1 MRHTGER
8 DRMKHFRTVGARLA
22 LALLVVVAAVLAFVY
37 LIVTPSLEDRLV
49 GSRQDQV
56 EGVAKELS
64 GQWPPR
70 RPSTTLEGLAI
81 SYGAAT
87 HTRVTILRIDDRSPL
102 SLSVV
107 VDKGGGGSVA
117 ATDTDPVARRA
128 ARELDTARGVITRG
142 RRQYAEGAAPSSD
155 RKYVFL
161 VSNSI
166 EDSLGSVELVKHRLL
181 ISALFALAAA
191 LLLGYLGARI
201 FARRIRR
208 LEQAA
213 ERIASGRFD
222 EPIEDSSPD
231 ELGQLA
237 RAFDRM
243 RERLAGLER
252 ARREFI
258 ANASHE
264 LRTPLF
270 SLGGHLEL
278 LVEEDLDDATRRE
291 FLGRM
296 REQVDRLTKLAGELL
311 DLSRLDA
318 GRLRVDRDPVDLAQ
332 VTELLLEEF
341 DSLAQGTGHELA
353 RDGIEERATGLGDQ
367 QRILQVGRALVENA
381 LRHTPAGTHVRVGA
395 SRNGD
400 RVALSVEDDGPG
412 ISSAAAV
419 QVFERFYRGDTGGRA
434 SGSGLGLAIAR
445 ELAQAMQGEIEL
457 SSEPGRT
464 VFTFWL
470 PAASGTSSVV
480 AE

>member
-1 MRHTGER
+1 M
-8 DRMKHFRTVGARLA
+8 
-22 LALLVVVAAVLAFVY
+22 
-37 LIVTPSLEDRLV
+37 
-49 GSRQDQV
+49 
-56 EGVAKELS
+56 
-64 GQWPPR
+64 
-70 RPSTTLEGLAI
+70 
-81 SYGAAT
+81 
-87 HTRVTILRIDDRSPL
+87 
-102 SLSVV
+102 
-107 VDKGGGGSVA
+107 
-117 ATDTDPVARRA
+117 
-128 ARELDTARGVITRG
+128 TRG
-142 RRQYAEGAAPSSD
+142 GRKYAEGAQPTSNG
-155 RKYVFL
+155 KNIVL

-166 EDSLGSVELVKHRLL
+166 EDSLGSVALVEHRLV
-181 ISALFALAAA
+181 ISALLALVAAF
-191 LLLGYLGARI
+191 LLGYGGARL

-213 ERIASGRFD
+213 ERIANGRFD
-222 EPIEDSSPD
+222 EPIVDTSPD

-237 RAFDRM
+237 RAFERM
-243 RERLAGLER
+243 RQRLAGLEH

-278 LVEEDLDDATRRE
+278 LVEEDLDEATRRE

-332 VTELLLEEF
+332 VTELLLDEF
-341 DSLAQGTGHELA
+341 DSRAQGTGHELS
-353 RDGIEERATGLGDQ
+353 RDGIDGSATGLGDQ

-381 LRHTPAGTHVRVGA
+381 LRHTPAGTHVLVSA

-412 ISSAAAV
+412 ISETAAV

-445 ELAQAMQGEIEL
+445 ELAVAMQGEIEL

-470 PAASGTSSVV
+470 PAASSTSSP
-480 AE
+480 AIE

>member
-1 MRHTGER
+1 MRHV
-8 DRMKHFRTVGARLA
+8 RTVGARLA
-22 LALLVVVAAVLAFVY
+22 LALLLVVAAVLAFVY
-37 LIVTPSLEDRLV
+37 LIVTPSLEDRLI
-49 GSRQDQV
+49 GSREDQV
-56 EGVAKELS
+56 AGIAQEIADH
-64 GQWPPR
+64 WPPPR
-70 RPSTTLEGLAI
+70 SLSPKDLAS
-81 SYGAAT
+81 SYAAAT
-87 HTRVTILRIDDRSPL
+87 HTRVRIFHIDDFSPL
-102 SLSVV
+102 SLSAQ
-107 VDKGGGGSVA
+107 VDEGGGGSAV
-117 ATDTDPVARRA
+117 ATDVDPIARRA
-128 ARELDTARGVITRG
+128 ALGLGTAQGLVRLGD
-142 RRQYAEGAAPSSD
+142 QHFAEGAQVSRD
-155 RKYVFL
+155 GKYVFL
-161 VSNSI
+161 VSNST
-166 EDSLGSVELVKHRLL
+166 EDSLSSVALVKHRLV
-181 ISALFALAAA
+181 ISALVALVAA
-191 LLLGYLGARI
+191 LLLGYAGARL

-213 ERIASGRFD
+213 ERIASGKFD
-222 EPIEDSSPD
+222 EPIVDTSPD

-237 RAFDRM
+237 RSFDRM
-243 RERLAGLER
+243 RQRLAGLEH

-341 DSLAQGTGHELA
+341 DSLAQGTGHALS
-353 RDGIEERATGLGDQ
+353 RDGVDGRPTGLGDQ
-367 QRILQVGRALVENA
+367 QRILQVGRALIENA
-381 LRHTPAGTHVRVGA
+381 LRHTPPGTHVLVGA
-395 SRNGD
+395 GRNGD
-400 RVALSVEDDGPG
+400 RVALRVEDDGPG
-412 ISSAAAV
+412 ITEAAAV

-445 ELAQAMQGEIEL
+445 ELAVAMQGEIEL

-470 PAASGTSSVV
+470 PAAPGTSSPAV
-480 AE
+480 E

>member
-1 MRHTGER
+1 VR
-8 DRMKHFRTVGARLA
+8 HFRTVGARLA
-22 LALLVVVAAVLAFVY
+22 LALVAVVAAVLAFVY
-37 LIVTPSLEDRLV
+37 LLVIPSLEDRLV
-49 GSRQDQV
+49 DSRKDQV
-56 EGVAKELS
+56 AEVASHVVARLNVGDTPTDEWAL
-64 GQWPPR
+64 R
-70 RPSTTLEGLAI
+70 FAST
-81 SYGAAT
+81 SN
-87 HTRVTILRIDDRSPL
+87 TRVTIFDVRRQPLLLRGIADAGAGD
-102 SLSVV
+102 VA
-107 VDKGGGGSVA
+107 GGI
-117 ATDTDPVARRA
+117 TDDPVAIRA
-128 ARELDTARGVITRG
+128 AETLASARGVVTR
-142 RRQYAEGAAPSSD
+142 AD
-155 RKYVFL
+155 RKYAEAAQSTKNAKKIVL

-166 EDSLGSVELVKHRLL
+166 EDSLGSVALVEHRLL
-181 ISALFALAAA
+181 IAALLALAAA
-191 LLLGYLGARI
+191 LMLGYGGARL

-208 LEQAA
+208 LERAA

-222 EPIEDSSPD
+222 EPIEDNSHD

-278 LVEEDLDDATRRE
+278 LLDEDLDDATRQE
-291 FLGRM
+291 FLVRM

-353 RDGIEERATGLGDQ
+353 RDGVDERATGLGDQ

-381 LRHTPAGTHVRVGA
+381 LRHTPAGTHVLVSA
-395 SRNGD
+395 SRNRD
-400 RVALSVEDDGPG
+400 RVSLSVEDDGPG
-412 ISSAAAV
+412 ISPTAAV

-445 ELAQAMQGEIEL
+445 ELAEAMHGDIEL

-470 PAASGTSSVV
+470 PAASGTSSV
-480 AE
+480 AIE

>member
-1 MRHTGER
+1 MR
-8 DRMKHFRTVGARLA
+8 HFRTVGARLA
-22 LALLVVVAAVLAFVY
+22 LALLAVVAAVLAFVY
-37 LIVTPSLEDRLV
+37 LLVIPSLEDRLV
-49 GSRQDQV
+49 NSRKDQV
-56 EGVAKELS
+56 AAVAERVVDRLNA
-64 GQWPPR
+64 GD
-70 RPSTTLEGLAI
+70 RPTDNLALRFA
-81 SYGAAT
+81 SAT
-87 HTRVTILRIDDRSPL
+87 NTRVTIFEVDFTPL
-102 SLSVV
+102 SLRNIADQGAAGAV
-107 VDKGGGGSVA
+107 GGINDDEIA
-117 ATDTDPVARRA
+117 DRA
-128 ARELDTARGVITRG
+128 ARTLSTARGAVTRG
-142 RRQYAEGAAPSSD
+142 GREYAEAAQPTD
-155 RKYVFL
+155 DKKYVVL

-166 EDSLGSVELVKHRLL
+166 EDSLGSVELVQHRLL
-181 ISALFALAAA
+181 ISAILALGAA
-191 LLLGYLGARI
+191 LLLGYGGARL
-201 FARRIRR
+201 FARRIHR

-222 EPIEDSSPD
+222 EPIEDTSPD

-243 RERLAGLER
+243 RQRLAGLEH

-270 SLGGHLEL
+270 SLAGHLEL
-278 LVEEDLDDATRRE
+278 LVDEDLDDTTRQE
-291 FLGRM
+291 FLVRM
-296 REQVDRLTKLAGELL
+296 REQVDRLTKLAAELL

-332 VTELLLEEF
+332 VTELLVEEF

-353 RDGIEERATGLGDQ
+353 RDGVDGSATGLGDQ

-381 LRHTPAGTHVRVGA
+381 LRHTPAGTRVLVSA

-400 RVALSVEDDGPG
+400 RVTLSVEDDGPG
-412 ISSAAAV
+412 ISPNAAV

-445 ELAQAMQGEIEL
+445 ELAEAMQGDIEL

-470 PAASGTSSVV
+470 PAASSTSSVAV
-480 AE
+480 E

>member
-1 MRHTGER
+1 MR
-8 DRMKHFRTVGARLA
+8 HFRTVGARLA
-22 LALLVVVAAVLAFVY
+22 VALVVVVAAVLAAVY
-37 LIVTPSLEDRLV
+37 LIVIPSLEDRLV
-49 GSRQDQV
+49 NSRKDQV
-56 EGVAKELS
+56 ATVADAVVAS
-64 GQWPPR
+64 INDN
-70 RPSTTLEGLAI
+70 RPVTDDLAAGFA
-81 SYGAAT
+81 SASNA
-87 HTRVTILRIDDRSPL
+87 RVTIFDVSSRAPL
-102 SLSVV
+102 TLLDVA
-107 VDKGGGGSVA
+107 DAGAGGVAGGIN
-117 ATDTDPVARRA
+117 DDPVATRA
-128 ARELDTARGVITRG
+128 AQSLTSARGVVTRG
-142 RRQYAEGAAPSSD
+142 GRKYAEAAEPT
-155 RKYVFL
+155 RNGKNIVL

-166 EDSLGSVELVKHRLL
+166 EDSLGSVALVEHRLV
-181 ISALFALAAA
+181 ISALLALVAAF
-191 LLLGYLGARI
+191 LLGYGGARL

-213 ERIASGRFD
+213 ERIAGGRFD
-222 EPIEDSSPD
+222 EPIVDTSPD

-237 RAFDRM
+237 RAFERM
-243 RERLAGLER
+243 RQRLAGLEH

-341 DSLAQGTGHELA
+341 DSYAQGTGHELS
-353 RDGIEERATGLGDQ
+353 RDGVNGGATGLGDE

-381 LRHTPAGTHVRVGA
+381 LRHTPQGTHVLVST

-412 ISSAAAV
+412 ISEAAAV

-445 ELAQAMQGEIEL
+445 ELAVAMQGEIEL

-470 PAASGTSSVV
+470 PAASGTSSP
-480 AE
+480 AIE

>member
-1 MRHTGER
+1 VRHL
-8 DRMKHFRTVGARLA
+8 KTVGARLS
-22 LALLVVVAAVLAFVY
+22 LALLVVVAIVLAFVY
-37 LIVTPSLEDRLV
+37 LVVVPSLEDRLV

-56 EGVAKELS
+56 DAVASQVAE
-64 GQWPPR
+64 QWPSLK
-70 RPSTTLEGLAI
+70 PSLTPKDLATR
-81 SYGAAT
+81 YAAAT
-87 HTRVTILRIDDRSPL
+87 HNRVTIFVIDSQSPL
-102 SLSVV
+102 SLSNIA
-107 VDKGGGGSVA
+107 DEGAGGSVA
-117 ATDTDPVARRA
+117 AIDNDPVARRSA
-128 ARELDTARGVITRG
+128 SGLTAARGVVTRG
-142 RRQYAEGAAPSSD
+142 DLQYAEAARPTPEG
-155 RKYVFL
+155 KHIVL

-166 EDSLGSVELVKHRLL
+166 EDSLGSVSLVKHRLL
-181 ISALFALAAA
+181 ISALFALGAA
-191 LLLGYLGARI
+191 LLLGYLGARL

-213 ERIASGRFD
+213 ERIANGKFD
-222 EPIEDSSPD
+222 EPIVDNSPD

-243 RERLAGLER
+243 RERLAGLEG

-278 LVEEDLDDATRRE
+278 LVDEDLDEATKQE

-318 GRLRVDRDPVDLAQ
+318 GRLRVDREPVDLAK
-332 VTELLLEEF
+332 VAGLLVEEF
-341 DSLAQGTGHELA
+341 EARAQGTGHALA
-353 RDGIEERATGLGDQ
+353 PDGLDGSATGLGDQ

-381 LRHTPAGTHVRVGA
+381 IRHTPAGTSVRVSA
-395 SRNGD
+395 ERNGD
-400 RVALSVEDDGPG
+400 RVALAVEDDGPG
-412 ISSAAAV
+412 IAPHALV
-419 QVFERFYRGDTGGRA
+419 HVFERFYRGDTGGRA

-445 ELAQAMQGEIEL
+445 ELAEAMQGEIDL

-464 VFTFWL
+464 VFTFSL
-470 PAASGTSSVV
+470 PAQSATSSPTLD
-480 AE
+480 

>member
-1 MRHTGER
+1 MR
-8 DRMKHFRTVGARLA
+8 HFRTVGARLA
-22 LALLVVVAAVLAFVY
+22 LALVVVVAAVLVAVY
-37 LIVTPSLEDRLV
+37 LIVIPSLEDRLV
-49 GSRQDQV
+49 HSRQDQV
-56 EGVAKELS
+56 ATVAERVVEQLNAGRHPTDEFALS
-64 GQWPPR
+64 FGNA
-70 RPSTTLEGLAI
+70 SN
-81 SYGAAT
+81 
-87 HTRVTILRIDDRSPL
+87 TRVTIFDVASRDPL
-102 SLSVV
+102 TL
-107 VDKGGGGSVA
+107 VDVADGGGGDTVPGI
-117 ATDTDPVARRA
+117 TDDPVANRA
-128 ARELDTARGVITRG
+128 AESLSTSRGVETRLE
-142 RRQYAEGAAPSSD
+142 RKYAEAAQTAKPT
-155 RKYVFL
+155 RNATYVVL

-166 EDSLGSVELVKHRLL
+166 EDSLGSVALVEHRLVV
-181 ISALFALAAA
+181 SALLALVAA
-191 LLLGYLGARI
+191 LLLGYGGARL

-222 EPIEDSSPD
+222 EPIVDTSPD

-237 RAFDRM
+237 RAFERM
-243 RERLAGLER
+243 RQRLAGLEH

-278 LVEEDLDDATRRE
+278 LVEEDLDDETRRE

-332 VTELLLEEF
+332 VTELLLDEF

-353 RDGIEERATGLGDQ
+353 RDGVDGNPTGLGDQ
-367 QRILQVGRALVENA
+367 QRILQVGRALVENS
-381 LRHTPAGTHVRVGA
+381 LRHTPAGTHVLLGA
-395 SRNGD
+395 IRNGD
-400 RVALSVEDDGPG
+400 RVALSVQDDGPG
-412 ISSAAAV
+412 ISETAAV

-445 ELAQAMQGEIEL
+445 ELAVAMQGEIEL

-470 PAASGTSSVV
+470 PAASGTSSPAV
-480 AE
+480 E

>member
-1 MRHTGER
+1 MRH
-8 DRMKHFRTVGARLA
+8 FQTVGARLS

-37 LIVTPSLEDRLV
+37 LIVTPSLQHRLV
-49 GSRQDQV
+49 DSRKDQV
-56 EGVAKELS
+56 ATVADRVAAEL
-64 GQWPPR
+64 G
-70 RPSTTLEGLAI
+70 RPKWTVQQPNDTLAQ
-81 SYGAAT
+81 SFASASN
-87 HTRVTILRIDDRSPL
+87 TRVTIFQVSNRAPL
-102 SLSVV
+102 SLLNIADSSASDVGIN
-107 VDKGGGGSVA
+107 DDSVA
-117 ATDTDPVARRA
+117 LHA
-128 ARELDTARGVITRG
+128 AGTLSPEQGVTTRG
-142 RRQYAEGAAPSSD
+142 ERKYAEAAQPS
-155 RKYVFL
+155 KNAQYVVL

-166 EDSLGSVELVKHRLL
+166 EDSLGSVNLVKHRLL

-191 LLLGYLGARI
+191 LLLGYVGARL

-213 ERIASGRFD
+213 ERIASGKFD
-222 EPIEDSSPD
+222 EPIVDDSPD

-270 SLGGHLEL
+270 SLAGHLEL
-278 LVEEDLDDATRRE
+278 LVDEDMDEATKQE
-291 FLGRM
+291 FLERM

-318 GRLRVDRDPVDLAQ
+318 GRLRVDREPVDLAQ
-332 VTELLLEEF
+332 VVGTLVEEF
-341 DSLAQGTGHELA
+341 EARAQGSGHDLA
-353 RDGIEERATGLGDQ
+353 RDGVDGAATGLGDQ

-381 LRHTPAGTHVRVGA
+381 IRHTPPGTSVRVSA
-395 SRNGD
+395 ARDDD
-400 RVALSVEDDGPG
+400 RVALAVEDDGPG
-412 ISSAAAV
+412 IAPIAANH
-419 QVFERFYRGDTGGRA
+419 VFERFYRGDTGGRA

-445 ELAQAMQGEIEL
+445 ELAEAMQGEIDL

-464 VFTFWL
+464 VFTLSL
-470 PAASGTSSVV
+470 PAQSATSSPTLD
-480 AE
+480 